1 MKIDRTFEV
10 LERFNRLADVWI
22 DKLSHEDREFME
34 HWKVYIAIALIDDF
48 GKDLFEEICSIAD
61 TIMCNNG

>member
-1 MKIDRTFEV
+1 MKIDRIFEV
-10 LERFNRLADVWI
+10 LERFNKLADTCEW
-22 DKLSHEDREFME
+22 SYEDREFME

>member
-10 LERFNRLADVWI
+10 LERFNRLADTWVDEW
-22 DKLSHEDREFME
+22 SHEDREFME
-34 HWKVYIAIALIDDF
+34 HWKAYIAIALIDDF